1 MRKLDPHVPKDE
13 HEWEVR
19 LGNLGFLTPHCCRL
33 GRVGEEREIVDSGLV
48 EKIIERM
55 RPFISE
61 ESGSINGQFRRERKN
76 FYPHEVIREAILN
89 GFAHRDWTRA
99 LEISVV
105 NYSDRME
112 ITSPGSLR
120 NSMTLEKMLAGQ
132 RSIRN
137 PIITETLRDYEYVDM
152 RGMGV
157 RRKIV
162 PLTKEFT
169 GKDAR
174 FDVTDDYVRAVIPS
188 RRV

>member
-1 MRKLDPHVPKDE
+1 M
-13 HEWEVR
+13 
-19 LGNLGFLTPHCCRL
+19 G
-33 GRVGEEREIVDSGLV
+33 
-48 EKIIERM
+48 
-55 RPFISE
+55 
-61 ESGSINGQFRRERKN
+61 
-76 FYPHEVIREAILN
+76 
-89 GFAHRDWTRA
+89 
-99 LEISVV
+99 
-105 NYSDRME
+105 
-112 ITSPGSLR
+112 ITSPGSLQ